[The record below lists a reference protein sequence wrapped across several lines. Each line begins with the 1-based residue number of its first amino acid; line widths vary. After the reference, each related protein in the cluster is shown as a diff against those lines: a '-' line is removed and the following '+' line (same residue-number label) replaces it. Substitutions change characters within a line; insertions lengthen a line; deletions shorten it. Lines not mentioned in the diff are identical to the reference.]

1 MSRTLHPTD
10 YPGVRYREHPTRKHG
25 VRKDRYF
32 FIRHTYQGK
41 TYEEGLGWAS
51 EGFSAEQASQV
62 RGQLRQNQKLGQGP
76 VNLAQMRAEAEQAR
90 SAVEEAAKAKG
101 ELPSTFDALA
111 DAYMVWAIANKKDH
125 ASDERRL
132 RLHIRPVLG
141 PLALGNIRQ
150 AQIETLKDNLVAKKL
165 ASATVVHCVVLVHMV
180 FSYGRRIYGQ
190 AFADMVGENPTT
202 GVTLPKVRNGRTR
215 YLKKP
220 EVALLLD
227 HARASDP
234 LLHDIILLCLYT
246 GLRRGEVE
254 RMQAMDVDAE
264 ARVLHVR
271 DAKGGTSETVDLPD
285 FLLPLLARLTDGLK
299 PGALVFASWRTGG
312 ELKSISVRFKHLVDA
327 LEFNDGVSDKRHMV
341 TFHTLRHTYIS
352 RLVIQGEDLRTV
364 QEMARH
370 RSFDMTLRYSH
381 LAPGGKRRAVNRLEQ
396 PGSNVV
402 PLRAKIRQRS

>member
-10 YPGVRYREHPTRKHG
+10 FPGVRYREHPTRKHG
-25 VRKDRYF
+25 PRPDRYF
-32 FIRHTYQGK
+32 FIRHTHRGK

-51 EGFSAEQASQV
+51 SGFSAVQSNGVLSE
-62 RGQLRQNQKLGQGP
+62 LRQNQKLGRGP
-76 VNLAQMRAEAEQAR
+76 VTLAQMRAEADLAR
-90 SAVEEAAKAKG
+90 SAAEEATKAKG
-101 ELPSTFDALA
+101 EIPATFDALA
-111 DAYMVWAIANKKDH
+111 DAYMVWARGNKEDH

-141 PLALGNIRQ
+141 GLGLGKIRQ
-150 AQIETLKDNLVAKKL
+150 AQIETLKDGLVAKKL
-165 ASATVVHCVVLVHMV
+165 AAATVVHCVVLVHMV

-190 AFADMVGENPTT
+190 DFADLVGENPTT

-220 EVALLLD
+220 EVALLLG
-227 HARASDP
+227 HAQATDP

-254 RMQAMDVDAE
+254 RMQVMDVDAE

-271 DAKGGTSETVDLPD
+271 DAKGGTSETVDLPE
-285 FLLPLLARLTDGLK
+285 FLLPLLTRLTDGIK
-299 PGALVFASWRTGG
+299 PGGLMFPSSRTGRQQT
-312 ELKSISVRFKHLVDA
+312 KISKRFKTLVDA
-327 LEFNDGVSDKRHMV
+327 LEFNEGVTDKRHLV

-352 RLVIQGEDLRTV
+352 RLVMQGEDLRTV

-370 RSFDMTLRYSH
+370 RSFAMTLRYAH
-381 LAPGGKRRAVNRLEQ
+381 LAPGGKRRAANRQEQ

-402 PLRAKIRQRS
+402 PLRAKTRQRS